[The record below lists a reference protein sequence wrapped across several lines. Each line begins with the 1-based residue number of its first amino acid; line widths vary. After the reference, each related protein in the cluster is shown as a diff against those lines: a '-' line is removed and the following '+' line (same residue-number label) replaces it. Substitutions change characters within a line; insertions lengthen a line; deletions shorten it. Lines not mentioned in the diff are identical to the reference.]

1 MKCLG
6 GSSNSPP
13 RRDLWEQDLPWALFS
28 IPLTAPL
35 RKAPM
40 HRRRR
45 DFSVAGVVCSRAV
58 NGCSG
63 HGIHD
68 RTIAVQSAARRL
80 ATGGAGGRASS
91 IARPRTASNTVANSR
106 SDIASVC
113 ASGKRR
119 QLTRSRR
126 ARASALRRSRKIFRD
141 GRAFGLVATSFSPFP
156 MNIRTNVFAVWR
168 AAWRYV
174 AWWIVKHATR
184 RDVGACVVSA

>member
-28 IPLTAPL
+28 IPLTARL
-35 RKAPM
+35 RKAPT

-45 DFSVAGVVCSRAV
+45 DFSVAGIVCSRAV

-68 RTIAVQSAARRL
+68 HTIAVKSVATRL

-91 IARPRTASNTVANSR
+91 IGRPRTASNTDANSR
-106 SDIASVC
+106 SDIESVC
-113 ASGKRR
+113 ASGKQR

-141 GRAFGLVATSFSPFP
+141 GRALGRVATSFSSFP
-156 MNIRTNVFAVWR
+156 MNIRTNDFAVWR
-168 AAWRYV
+168 AGWRYV
-174 AWWIVKHATR
+174 ACWIAKHATR
-184 RDVGACVVSA
+184 RGVGTGVVSA